1 MTTRRLIALPA
12 CAAVL
17 VAALYWTATPS
28 QAHKAITSKFRFN
41 EDVFPVVRDRCGKCH
56 VDGGVAPMSLM
67 TYDDAAPWA
76 ESIRIE
82 LLNEETPEWHPL
94 QLNARELDLLL
105 VWATGGAPRGAADN
119 APPAVSLVNT
129 WAAGPPD
136 ITLPLR
142 QPFVLAG
149 PLNEATHEVTLPV
162 SGAAG
167 KALTA
172 VDLLPG
178 LPAIVRSATLSLT
191 TAAGTRELGQWQPGQ
206 STAVA
211 LAAPVALVDG
221 AAIVARIVYK
231 RTWKYEAQELKDLS
245 TIGLYFG
252 PGAKKPATARVPAP
266 RP

>member
-1 MTTRRLIALPA
+1 MTRRLLALPA

-17 VAALYWTATPS
+17 LSALYWTATPGE
-28 QAHKAITSKFRFN
+28 AHKAITSKFLFN

-94 QLNARELDLLL
+94 RLNARELDLLL
-105 VWATGGAPRGAADN
+105 VWATGGAPRGAADKT
-119 APPAVSLVNT
+119 PPAVPLVNA

-136 ITLPLR
+136 LTLPLR
-142 QPFVLAG
+142 EPFVLAG
-149 PLNEATHEVTLPV
+149 PVNEATHDVTLPV
-162 SGAAG
+162 AGAAG
-167 KALTA
+167 KTLTA

-178 LPAIVRSATLSLT
+178 LPAIVRSATLSLKT
-191 TAAGTRELGQWQPGQ
+191 PAGTRPLGEWQPGQ
-206 STAVA
+206 STAVP
-211 LAAPVALVDG
+211 LDQPVTLTDG
-221 AAIVARIVYK
+221 AAVVARVVYK
-231 RTWKYEAQELKDLS
+231 RTWKYESQDLKDQS

-252 PGAKKPATARVPAP
+252 TGTKTPATSRVPAP